1 MDLAV
6 AQLILQD
13 REVAYVVADRDLTA
27 VEVGGAAGILWD
39 RLEDGQDASLGRSLW
54 DLVPELV
61 GSEAALADVLAGELS
76 RFQLELVNRPA
87 PGGGTRYL
95 TLIALPYRGR
105 GPEPALLLVGADV
118 SEQGEFV
125 RLLNQ
130 SRNELRLKCQAVIE
144 ERGRLHALIES
155 SHDGII
161 FVGENQRVLT
171 INVRALEFLHLP
183 GQPEDW
189 INQPVLDVLAAVRLH
204 APTVVGD
211 ALTEMCDFREP
222 DAPPYEGVCEVPSH
236 AFHWLNLPVVADAN
250 PLGRLLLLRDV
261 TEERLLERMRDDLV
275 HTMVHD
281 LRSPLATISL
291 SLEAIRM
298 RGADSLSPRQ
308 RQMLENA
315 LNNTRSM
322 SGLVNNILD
331 VNRLESGHMPLERA
345 SVSLADLVVEALRA
359 QSLLAAEKDLRLES
373 DVPPL
378 LPPTW
383 ADARLIGRVLQN
395 LVGNAVK
402 FTPPGGSIKVVVGKV
417 AGDQQIAESRQVR
430 VSVVDT
436 GPGISPELQSRLF
449 QKFVV
454 GQLKGRGSGIGLA
467 FCKLAV
473 EAHDGRIWVESE
485 PGQGAI
491 FTFTLPVAHA

>member
-13 REVAYVVADRDLTA
+13 REIAYVIADRDLTVTEA
-27 VEVGGAAGILWD
+27 GGAAGILWD
-39 RLEDGQDASLGRSLW
+39 GLEDGQGASLGRSLW
-54 DLVPELV
+54 DLVPELM
-61 GSEAALADVLAGELS
+61 GSEAALAGVLAGELP

-87 PGGGTRYL
+87 PDGGTRYL

-105 GPEPALLLVGADV
+105 GADPALLLVGADV

-144 ERGRLHALIES
+144 ERSRLRALIES
-155 SHDGII
+155 SHNGII
-161 FVGENQRVLT
+161 LLGEDRRVLI
-171 INVRALEFLHLP
+171 INARALEFLHLP
-183 GQPEDW
+183 GQPENW
-189 INQPVLDVLAAVRLH
+189 IDRPVLDILAAVRLH
-204 APTVVGD
+204 APIVVGD
-211 ALTEMCDFREP
+211 ALAEMCDFQEP
-222 DAPPYEGVCEVPSH
+222 DAPPGEGVCEVPSH
-236 AFHWLNLPVVADAN
+236 AFRWLNLPVVADDS

-291 SLEAIRM
+291 SLEALRM
-298 RGADSLSPRQ
+298 RGVDSLSPKQ
-308 RQMLENA
+308 CEMLENA
-315 LNNTRSM
+315 LSNTRSM

-331 VNRLESGHMPLERA
+331 VNRLESGHMPLDRA
-345 SVSLADLVVEALRA
+345 SVSLADLVVETLRA

-378 LPPTW
+378 LPSAW

-402 FTPPGGSIKVVVGKV
+402 FTPPGGSIKVAIGQA
-417 AGDQQIAESRQVR
+417 AGDQQVAEAQQVW
-430 VSVVDT
+430 VSVADT
-436 GPGISPELQSRLF
+436 GPGILPELQSRLF

-473 EAHDGRIWVESE
+473 EAHGGRIWVESE
-485 PGQGAI
+485 PGQGAT
-491 FTFTLPVAHA
+491 FTFTLPVVHS